1 MKKWLRQVNRGAILL
16 VIVLLAVF
24 VYLIIDAE
32 NTSKDKK
39 TLTKISEK
47 YIRDSYILYQCP
59 EDLDFWSD
67 EASLLQDLPAILL
80 TQAEPL
86 NQYFCD
92 NEAVR
97 NEQVSLACQFYIS
110 FYRAERLPITCTR
123 VPTSIK
129 IEEVYHDSASIY
141 VTVENTFE
149 YVDMSGRQSTFS
161 YTSSDTLSFLKQDG
175 EWKLLVDNSD
185 LDELSYY

>member
-32 NTSKDKK
+32 KTSKDKK
-39 TLTKISEK
+39 TLTQISEK

-67 EASLLQDLPAILL
+67 EASLLQDLPALLL

-97 NEQVSLACQFYIS
+97 NEQVSLACQFYIA

-129 IEEVYHDSASIY
+129 IEEVYHDSASIF

>member
-24 VYLIIDAE
+24 VYLIVDAK
-32 NTSKDKK
+32 NTNKDKK
-39 TLTKISEK
+39 TLTDISEK

-59 EDLDFWSD
+59 EDLDFWNG
-67 EASLLQDLPAILL
+67 EETFYHDLPTLL
-80 TQAEPL
+80 STQAEPL
-86 NQYFCD
+86 NHYFCD

-97 NEQVSLACQFYIS
+97 NEQVSLAGQFYIA

-149 YVDMSGRQSTFS
+149 YVDMAGRQSTFS

-185 LDELSYY
+185 LNELSYY

>member
-24 VYLIIDAE
+24 VYLIVDAK
-32 NTSKDKK
+32 NTNKDRK
-39 TLTKISEK
+39 TLTKISEQ

-59 EDLDFWSD
+59 EDLDFWRD
-67 EASLLQDLPAILL
+67 EASLVQDLPTLL
-80 TQAEPL
+80 STQAEPL
-86 NQYFCD
+86 NHYFCD

-97 NEQVSLACQFYIS
+97 SEQVSLACQFYIS

-123 VPTSIK
+123 VPTSIT

-149 YVDMSGRQSTFS
+149 YVDMDGRQSTFS

-175 EWKLLVDNSD
+175 EWKLLIDNSD
-185 LDELSYY
+185 LNELSYY

>member
-39 TLTKISEK
+39 TLTKISEQ

-129 IEEVYHDSASIY
+129 IEEVYHDSASIF

>member
-39 TLTKISEK
+39 TLTQISEK

-67 EASLLQDLPAILL
+67 EASLLQDLPSILL

-97 NEQVSLACQFYIS
+97 NEQVSLACQFYIA

-129 IEEVYHDSASIY
+129 IEEVYHDSASIF

>member
-39 TLTKISEK
+39 TLTQISEK
-47 YIRDSYILYQCP
+47 YIRNSYILYQCP

>member
-32 NTSKDKK
+32 NTNKDKK
-39 TLTKISEK
+39 TLTQISEK

-97 NEQVSLACQFYIS
+97 NEQVSLACQFYIA

-129 IEEVYHDSASIY
+129 IEEVYHDSASIF